1 MEHGIDGYYQL
12 GKHKLLYNGGLL
24 QTLFISGKLF
34 QKTFLKFCYE
44 ERWLVNEKN
53 LL

>member
-24 QTLFISGKLF
+24 QTLFISGKLPKDIF
-34 QKTFLKFCYE
+34 E
-44 ERWLVNEKN
+44 V